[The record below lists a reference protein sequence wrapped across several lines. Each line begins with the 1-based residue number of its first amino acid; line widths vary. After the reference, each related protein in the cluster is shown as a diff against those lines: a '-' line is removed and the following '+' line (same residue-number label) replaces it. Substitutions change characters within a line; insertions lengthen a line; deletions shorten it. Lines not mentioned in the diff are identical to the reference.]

1 MPPKRGKAAGRKA
14 KQPVAE
20 PIPDNTTE
28 ATSTE
33 VANKNGD
40 VPMQD
45 TKPDDGDAEQATVSV
60 DAPAEEQASAQVEA
74 LPEGATETLPEEPTN
89 KAQSGEEGKVVD
101 PPVEGAVD
109 EDVVDAQ
116 SEQKATID
124 TEPETRPKPKTEP
137 KSTARSARSKKGK
150 PAEAEV
156 DEVKAD
162 DTLVT
167 QANPEPEPEVEPEAE
182 PEPKAKPA
190 SKGKLPKSNKRKA
203 AVVAEEK
210 ASEPEPALE
219 DVLPE
224 QDKPASRPSKK
235 SKKDPI
241 ELREG
246 ERKSERGA
254 KQATATKAQILNYL
268 LSDAALDLCRPD
280 DEAEEIRKGGSS
292 IKTYSA
298 SVLNPFEELL
308 CAVVLSRPIS
318 HRLGLRTIRTVL
330 NAPYHFSTP
339 KSIADAGKEKVR
351 QAMEDAHTQHKDK
364 TAEQIALIA
373 DVVTSHFSKD
383 AFDSSLEKVREQGNN
398 DWDGERDLL
407 QKNIKGLG
415 RTGLDI
421 FFRRTQWLWD
431 EAFPFVD
438 ERTARGADKL
448 GLPRNADKLLEAL
461 EKNWA
466 KLDTASI
473 TGDNKAEKIRRAF
486 VLICERATGADLEGQ
501 SQALLDAAASSS
513 S

>member
-1 MPPKRGKAAGRKA
+1 MPPKRGKTAGRKA
-14 KQPVAE
+14 KQPVVE
-20 PIPDNTTE
+20 PVPDNNTE
-28 ATSTE
+28 ATSNE
-33 VANKNGD
+33 VADKAED

-45 TKPDDGDAEQATVSV
+45 TKPDDGDVEHAVVSA
-60 DAPAEEQASAQVEA
+60 DAPVEEQASAQTEA
-74 LPEGATETLPEEPTN
+74 LPERETEALPEEVSTEQ
-89 KAQSGEEGKVVD
+89 AQNDDQGKTVD
-101 PPVEGAVD
+101 PPVEEAVD
-109 EDVVDAQ
+109 QDVVDAPPAQ
-116 SEQKATID
+116 SEPKDTID
-124 TEPETRPKPKTEP
+124 TE
-137 KSTARSARSKKGK
+137 SGS
-150 PAEAEV
+150 
-156 DEVKAD
+156 
-162 DTLVT
+162 
-167 QANPEPEPEVEPEAE
+167 
-182 PEPKAKPA
+182 KAKPA
-190 SKGKLPKSNKRKA
+190 AKGKLPKSNKRKA
-203 AVVAEEK
+203 AMAAEEK
-210 ASEPEPALE
+210 TTEPQPVQE
-219 DVLPE
+219 DVLPQ

-241 ELREG
+241 EAREG

-254 KQATATKAQILNYL
+254 KQAAATKAQILNYL

-280 DEAEEIRKGGSS
+280 DEAEEILKAGSS

-298 SVLNPFEELL
+298 SVLSPFEELL

-318 HRLGLRTIRTVL
+318 HRLGLRTIRTIL
-330 NAPYHFSTP
+330 NAPYNFSTP

-364 TAEQIALIA
+364 TAEQITLIA

-383 AFDSSLEKVREQGNN
+383 ASDSSLEKVREKGNN

-466 KLDTASI
+466 KLDTGSI
-473 TGDNKAEKIRRAF
+473 TGDNKAEKLRRAF
-486 VLICERATGADLEGQ
+486 VIICERATGADLEGK

-513 S
+513 PS